1 MLKALSRVTGGFV
14 LACLTAGLVTVAF
27 VVTPMQLA
35 SVPGS
40 AFPQKISE
48 FGELMLL
55 TATHS
60 AIFASAFALV
70 ATVVG
75 EWLTVRSALYY
86 AIVGAAIALLGF
98 FAQYSSEI
106 AGQPTVLNT
115 YAIAAFL
122 AAGLAAGLVY
132 WATAGR
138 YAGGEGESASDD
150 DASVASRPRI
160 IVETSEGERP
170 RRNWALKKALDRARL
185 DTGRAMLPEE
195 PAADTIPGDNRR
207 SSMSE
212 PVTSV
217 PSTKPATRIKVSDNK
232 TERRTGAPENDE
244 APSTETPPDA
254 KPD

>member
-27 VVTPMQLA
+27 VLTPLQLA

-40 AFPQKISE
+40 AFPDKISE

-75 EWLTVRSALYY
+75 EWLTLRSALYY
-86 AIVGAAIALLGF
+86 AVVGAAISLLGF
-98 FAQYSSEI
+98 FAQYSSEV

-115 YAIAAFL
+115 YAVAAFL

-132 WATAGR
+132 WAAAGR
-138 YAGGEGESASDD
+138 YAGVDTDGTGRDGTGRDGDEAGK
-150 DASVASRPRI
+150 SRPRI
-160 IVETSEGERP
+160 LVETADSERP
-170 RRNWALKKALDRARL
+170 RRNWTLKKALDRARL
-185 DTGRAMLPEE
+185 DTD
-195 PAADTIPGDNRR
+195 DTAVVPPPRDDLRK
-207 SSMSE
+207 SPDS
-212 PVTSV
+212 VTSV
-217 PSTKPATRIKVSDNK
+217 PSTKSTLRTKAGDDK
-232 TERRTGAPENDE
+232 TERRTAT
-244 APSTETPPDA
+244 TETDDLPNPDA
-254 KPD
+254 TSDPKSD